1 MISIFS
7 NGHGYTCLDPNNENR
22 DVSFFDYVSKY
33 SRILNTFFEYWR
45 ESYSK
50 IVNIEISLK

>member
-7 NGHGYTCLDPNNENR
+7 NGHGYTCLDPNNENQ

-33 SRILNTFFEYWR
+33 SRILKSFCEYWR
-45 ESYSK
+45 ESYFK
-50 IVNIEISLK
+50 IVES